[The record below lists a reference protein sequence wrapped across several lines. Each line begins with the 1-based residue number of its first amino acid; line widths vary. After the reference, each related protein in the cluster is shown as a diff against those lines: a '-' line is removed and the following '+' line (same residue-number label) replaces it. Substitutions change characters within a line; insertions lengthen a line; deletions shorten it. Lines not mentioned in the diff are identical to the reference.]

1 MRFFSIITVLQSW
14 LGKAHFLVE
23 GVIHIVHEGE
33 TEHEEWTKV
42 KHVPT
47 DRVVAVFDGSWR
59 GQIRWRRVGAGSY
72 PNTFS
77 SVASSPSP
85 SHEHLSIPD
94 IPPHSVSRTDIT
106 RLDSD
111 YSTLIDLSA
120 LQVVPMEVRPL
131 EKMLPSESRK
141 LWENVTS
148 NLLKK
153 DYSEATK
160 EKVTIEQRQRDD
172 AAERKKKGTE

>member
-1 MRFFSIITVLQSW
+1 
-14 LGKAHFLVE
+14 LVE
-23 GVIHIVHEGE
+23 GVIHIVHDGE

-59 GQIRWRRVGAGSY
+59 GRIRWRRVGAGSY

-77 SVASSPSP
+77 SAASSPSP
-85 SHEHLSIPD
+85 SHEHLPTPQ
-94 IPPHSVSRTDIT
+94 IPPHSASRTDIT
-106 RLDSD
+106 RIDSE
-111 YSTLIDLSA
+111 YSTLIDTSV
-120 LQVVPMEVRPL
+120 LQVVPKQVRPL
-131 EKMLPSESRK
+131 EKMLPGESRK
-141 LWENVTS
+141 LWEKVTS

-160 EKVTIEQRQRDD
+160 EKVAIEQRQRDEV
-172 AAERKKKGTE
+172 AERKKKGTE